1 MLSMLLGAKYGS
13 ISDGNRMGYSTSVY
27 KFWRLP
33 NMGTPNQPKI
43 NSFRIETHGD
53 DWGSAILSTPL
64 SAIYEILSLPTIIPS
79 WAGPARRP
87 GHLPRLH
94 EACSART
101 NANVQLPCRWGR
113 RNSAKNSLNTSL
125 KFRI

>member
-1 MLSMLLGAKYGS
+1 M
-13 ISDGNRMGYSTSVY
+13 DQ
-27 KFWRLP
+27 FQ
-33 NMGTPNQPKI
+33 MGTEWDIVQVCTNSGGFVTWVPQISQKSSKI
-43 NSFRIETHGD
+43 NSVRIETHGD